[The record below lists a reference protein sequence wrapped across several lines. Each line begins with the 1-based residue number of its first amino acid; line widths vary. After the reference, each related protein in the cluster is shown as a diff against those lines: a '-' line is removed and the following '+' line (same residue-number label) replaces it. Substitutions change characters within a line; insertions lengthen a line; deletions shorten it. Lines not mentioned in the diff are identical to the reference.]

1 MSDLTLVL
9 FAFLAAQA
17 VVFMFFVVLGVRYV
31 RGERRRRSRMLAA
44 NARTVAA
51 LDGELSAHLERLRD
65 PVAVEWTDPAV
76 RARYRDLLGEQS
88 WN

>member
-9 FAFLAAQA
+9 LAFLAAQA
-17 VVFMFFVVLGVRYV
+17 VILVFFLVLGVRYV
-31 RGERRRRSRMLAA
+31 RGERRRRQRMVAA
-44 NARTVAA
+44 NARTLAA

-76 RARYRDLLGEQS
+76 RARYQGLMGDQS